1 MLKFKSSAPIDV
13 HTISWSK
20 EFFSTILTTTKDTNL
35 KMKESKCYDE
45 ITLCLQ
51 VNKKIGE
58 MKVDVLEHESLN
70 KIMEIPPQILSDIKR
85 QIEEI
90 SEFLFQQ
97 EEIRKG

>member
-1 MLKFKSSAPIDV
+1 MRCIPFPEAKNLQYNINYN
-13 HTISWSK
+13 
-20 EFFSTILTTTKDTNL
+20 KDTNL

-97 EEIRKG
+97 EEIRKE